1 MAIIY
6 TKTDQ
11 GLIVTTGTGAPTH
24 TAVAGDRY
32 TNTSNGN
39 TYQYTTGWNLMA
51 LSCDFTGG
59 TVSVATIFT
68 DGLTANTI
76 SATTISATTYQN
88 LPTDIRVT
96 GATYSNN
103 TFTYTNNTGG
113 TFNVN
118 FNTVTGLTI
127 NGDLDVTGNYI
138 VSGDAIISGT
148 TVYSGDVTY
157 NSNATVGGVLTG
169 AYASPYRQIGSSYTA
184 TSVDSTI
191 EVTGGTFTLTLPNAN
206 QKIGKQ
212 LYIKNDGTGIVT
224 ISGSSTG
231 QTIDNFSQRKL
242 ARYEELLIQSDGSS
256 NWIILNKKAHTILFG
271 HEWTGA
277 APLDST
283 TYYIGNFLTQQAS
296 TVQTPSRQVIALSSG
311 WATDVTLMVSVA
323 GTLGTSED
331 STMTLRNVTTTT
343 NSTITTTLEHNT
355 TSQLLNFSLS
365 SPLQITKGDV
375 LEIQWLTPNWG
386 TNPTAVRHIAQV
398 LLN

>member
-1 MAIIY
+1 MPNSRISQLPYVGNTGYTSTDIITFVNY
-6 TKTDQ
+6 IDPS
-11 GLIVTTGTGAPTH
+11 GT
-24 TAVAGDRY
+24 
-32 TNTSNGN
+32 TSN
-39 TYQYTTGWNLMA
+39 TTLLEHKYWI
-51 LSCDFTGG
+51 LSGLSSSYLPLSGG
-59 TVSVATIFT
+59 TVF
-68 DGLTANTI
+68 
-76 SATTISATTYQN
+76 
-88 LPTDIRVT
+88 
-96 GATYSNN
+96 
-103 TFTYTNNTGG
+103 
-113 TFNVN
+113 
-118 FNTVTGLTI
+118 
-127 NGDLDVTGNYI
+127 
-138 VSGDAIISGT
+138 
-148 TVYSGDVTY
+148 
-157 NSNATVGGVLTG
+157 GVLTG

-224 ISGSSTG
+224 ISGSTAG
-231 QTIDNFSQRKL
+231 QTIDGFSQRKL

-256 NWIILNKKAHTILFG
+256 NWIILNKKSYTILFG
-271 HEWTGA
+271 HEWTSGA
-277 APLDST
+277 APLDLT

-296 TVQTPSRQVIALSSG
+296 TVQTPTRQVIALSSG

-375 LEIQWLTPNWG
+375 LEIRWSTPNWG
-386 TNPTAVRHIAQV
+386 TNPAAVRHIAQV

>member
-1 MAIIY
+1 MPNSRISQLPYVGNTGYTSTDIITFVNY
-6 TKTDQ
+6 IDPS
-11 GLIVTTGTGAPTH
+11 GT
-24 TAVAGDRY
+24 
-32 TNTSNGN
+32 TSN
-39 TYQYTTGWNLMA
+39 TTLLEHKYWI
-51 LSCDFTGG
+51 LSGLSSSYLPLSGG
-59 TVSVATIFT
+59 TVF
-68 DGLTANTI
+68 
-76 SATTISATTYQN
+76 
-88 LPTDIRVT
+88 
-96 GATYSNN
+96 
-103 TFTYTNNTGG
+103 
-113 TFNVN
+113 
-118 FNTVTGLTI
+118 
-127 NGDLDVTGNYI
+127 
-138 VSGDAIISGT
+138 
-148 TVYSGDVTY
+148 
-157 NSNATVGGVLTG
+157 GVLTG

-224 ISGSSTG
+224 ISGSTAG
-231 QTIDNFSQRKL
+231 QTIDGFSQRKL

-256 NWIILNKKAHTILFG
+256 NWIILNKKAYTILFG
-271 HEWTGA
+271 HEWTSGA
-277 APLDST
+277 APLDLT

-296 TVQTPSRQVIALSSG
+296 TVQTPTRQVIALSSG

-375 LEIQWLTPNWG
+375 LEIRWSTPNWG
-386 TNPTAVRHIAQV
+386 TNPAAVRHIAQV